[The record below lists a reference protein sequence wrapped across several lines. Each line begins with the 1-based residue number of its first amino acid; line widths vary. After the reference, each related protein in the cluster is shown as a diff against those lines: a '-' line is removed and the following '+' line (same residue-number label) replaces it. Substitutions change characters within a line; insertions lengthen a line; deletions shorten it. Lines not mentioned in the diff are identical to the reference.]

1 MEVIRYVVVSV
12 ASGVAFGAMDAAI
25 NGNGL
30 ARRLYQ
36 VFDPIARSSVNV
48 AAGTVIDLLYG
59 FVMAAVF
66 LRLHGSLPGSSGAV
80 KGLAFGLLVW
90 FFRVAMQVA
99 SQWVMFTVPA
109 GAVLYTLAGGLLEML
124 ALGLLYGLTLRP
136 RPAPVAQRGPG
147 A

>member
-1 MEVIRYVVVSV
+1 MIRYVVVSV
-12 ASGVAFGAMDAAI
+12 ASGVAFGVMDAVI

-36 VFDPIARSSVNV
+36 VFEPIARPSVNV
-48 AAGTVIDLLYG
+48 AAGTVIDLVYG

-66 LRLHGSLPGSSGAV
+66 LRLHGSLPGRSGAV

-90 FFRVAMQVA
+90 FFRVAMQAA
-99 SQWVMFTVPA
+99 SQWVMFTVSA
-109 GAVLYTLAGGLLEML
+109 GALLYTLAGGLLEML
-124 ALGLLYGLTLRP
+124 VLGLLYGLTLRP
-136 RPAPVAQRGPG
+136 RRAPVEQTGRG